1 MNNIISKTE
10 IGKNKLLKK
19 SGKTKSIKILAD
31 MAEIKSRKKLRKKK
45 LSKLLLLSD
54 IKLIKKDLKLLN
66 NV

>member
-10 IGKNKLLKK
+10 IGKNKLIKN